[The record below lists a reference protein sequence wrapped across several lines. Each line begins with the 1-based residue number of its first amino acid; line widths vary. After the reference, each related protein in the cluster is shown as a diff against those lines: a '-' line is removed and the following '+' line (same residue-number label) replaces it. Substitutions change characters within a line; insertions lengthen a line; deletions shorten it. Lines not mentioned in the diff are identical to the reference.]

1 MVEEGVKKV
10 VKVLENMGDKT
21 NKKKERARSDRTQTG
36 ENGRGRDDSTR
47 GGLSAITG
55 RQGLLRA
62 GEPPGVQRVDC
73 QEVAVCFGYRISIE
87 TDRQAN
93 GDNLQ
98 LFNEQRDDWAL
109 FGLSQTEEDGSTECT
124 QRSGEK
130 PSSGERSA
138 GQINTF
144 SSLKM
149 ESSIFPQCSAPLCK
163 GGFFQRQRD
172 PPWPGYCKGEKY
184 WLP

>member
-47 GGLSAITG
+47 GGLSASTG
-55 RQGLLRA
+55 RQGVLRA

-73 QEVAVCFGYRISIE
+73 QGVAVYFGYRISIE

-93 GDNLQ
+93 GDDLQ
-98 LFNEQRDDWAL
+98 LFNEQNKGMT
-109 FGLSQTEEDGSTECT
+109 GLY
-124 QRSGEK
+124 SG
-130 PSSGERSA
+130 
-138 GQINTF
+138 
-144 SSLKM
+144 
-149 ESSIFPQCSAPLCK
+149 
-163 GGFFQRQRD
+163 
-172 PPWPGYCKGEKY
+172 
-184 WLP
+184 